1 MVSERLR
8 PLGKIAANAA
18 SLLTSDVLNK
28 ATTFGIYALLARYSD
43 PRSFG
48 QLSLGLLL
56 LYTFQVFA
64 VMGLPTVMT
73 RQISKRPSRAGR
85 CLGAAGLIVAAT
97 SLTTTAAL
105 ALFTTAMQYERD
117 TAIVILLLSFGLPP
131 YALAIALESVFRG
144 WEKMELIAFA
154 NVPVNLI
161 KVAAAW
167 WLLRKGHGVEAVA
180 CLLVGCRIAIL
191 LIEGWLYFVHQRRSA
206 GADLFTIDLRYV
218 RRLASKASTFFGMDA
233 VIAIWGSANVVLLS
247 KLAGEAEVGIYSAA
261 WQLMV
266 PARLFYQSIVNSV
279 FPQMCR
285 TMAAAP
291 SRLKEMLQWII
302 EFLFAIGL
310 PLSVALFFLAEPGLL
325 LLYGEME
332 FAAAG
337 DIVRILVGVLLLH
350 TLTSALGNALWAASR
365 ERITLRIVVVN
376 LAVNIVVAAILI
388 PPFGAVG
395 AAVAAL
401 AAWTVNAVQHYVACS
416 SLLPGVSLAQS
427 SWKPMVAGAA
437 MASVF
442 VILPNAVPWL
452 AAAIAGATY
461 ICVMALLLFVSL
473 GGREGRRESFWALWM
488 K

>member
-1 MVSERLR
+1 M
-8 PLGKIAANAA
+8 AANAA

-28 ATTFGIYALLARYSD
+28 ATTFGVYALLARYSD

-64 VMGLPTVMT
+64 VMGLPTLMT
-73 RQISKRPSRAGR
+73 RQISKRPSRTGR

-97 SLTTTAAL
+97 SLATTAAL
-105 ALFTTAMQYERD
+105 ALFTAAMQYERD
-117 TAIVILLLSFGLPP
+117 TAIVILLLALGVAP
-131 YALAIALESVFRG
+131 YALSIALESVFRG

-154 NVPVNLI
+154 NVPVNLV
-161 KVAAAW
+161 KVAGAY
-167 WLLRKGHGVEAVA
+167 WLLRQGWDVIAIA

-191 LIEGWLYFVHQRRSA
+191 LIEGWLYFIHQRQSA
-206 GADLFTIDLRYV
+206 GAVLFTIDWRYA

-233 VIAIWGSANVVLLS
+233 VIAIWGSVNVVLLS
-247 KLAGEAEVGIYSAA
+247 KLWGEAEVGVYSAA

-291 SRLKEMLQWII
+291 SALKEMLQWII

-310 PLSVALFFLAEPGLL
+310 PLSVALFFLAEPSLL
-325 LLYGEME
+325 LLYGDKE
-332 FAAAG
+332 FAQAG
-337 DIVRILVGVLLLH
+337 AIVRILVGVLLLH

-365 ERITLRIVVVN
+365 ERITLRIVLVN
-376 LAVNIVVAAILI
+376 LAVNIVAAALLI
-388 PPFGAVG
+388 PPYGAVG
-395 AAVAAL
+395 AAIAAL
-401 AAWTVNAVQHYVACS
+401 AAWAVNAAQHYVACS
-416 SLLPGVSLAQS
+416 SLLPGVSLAQA
-427 SWKPMVAGAA
+427 SWKPMAAGAA

-442 VILPNAVPWL
+442 VTLPRAVPWL
-452 AAAIAGATY
+452 AGAVAGATY
-461 ICVMALLLFVSL
+461 IGVMAFLLGSL
-473 GGREGRRESFWALWM
+473 SGREGRRDSFWALWI